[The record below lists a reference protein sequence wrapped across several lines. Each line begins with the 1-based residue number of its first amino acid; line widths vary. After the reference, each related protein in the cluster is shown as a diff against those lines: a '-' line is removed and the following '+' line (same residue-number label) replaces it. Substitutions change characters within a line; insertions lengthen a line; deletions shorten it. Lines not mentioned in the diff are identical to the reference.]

1 MRTGIYGV
9 MALALLAGACSSPE
23 PTTTTPTGGVARAEP
38 GSVAEFQQVVG
49 DRVFFDLDS
58 SQLRLDA
65 RETLTKQATWLK
77 QYTRYAATV
86 EGHADERGTR
96 EYNLALGARRAQSV
110 QSFLASQGVPGA
122 RLKNI
127 SYGKERPE
135 VVGSDEGAWQRNRR
149 GVTSLQ

>member
-1 MRTGIYGV
+1 MRLKMLGALGV
-9 MALALLAGACSSPE
+9 ILLAAACSSSDPAD
-23 PTTTTPTGGVARAEP
+23 TSATGRAAP

-58 SQLRLDA
+58 SQLRPDG
-65 RETLTKQATWLK
+65 RETLNKQAAWLK
-77 QYTRYAATV
+77 QYSNYAVTV

-96 EYNLALGARRAQSV
+96 EYNLALGARRAQTVASY
-110 QSFLASQGVPGA
+110 LASQGLSAG
-122 RLKNI
+122 RTKTI

-135 VVGSDEGAWQRNRR
+135 VVGSDEGAWSRNRR